1 MIAMSDDKVLPPAL
15 TGSVG
20 FLMTKLS
27 QRLIHASGKCL
38 SDLKVHVRHVG
49 VMMLVSA
56 RGPMSQRAI
65 GDAIPIDR
73 TTMVG
78 VVDDLERLGYATR
91 TADPTD
97 RRAALV
103 ALTDRGREVEREA
116 SGIVQAVEGEFLK
129 SLSPRQ
135 QRQFRDMLS
144 TLFQG
149 EIL

>member
-1 MIAMSDDKVLPPAL
+1 MS
-15 TGSVG
+15 
-20 FLMTKLS
+20 KLS
-27 QRLIHASGKCL
+27 QRLINVAGVRL
-38 SDLKVHVRHVG
+38 SDLKLQVRHVG
-49 VMMLVSA
+49 VMMLVLE

-78 VVDDLERLGYATR
+78 LVDVLVRLGFATR

-103 ALTDRGREVEREA
+103 GLTDRGREVVHEA
-116 SGIVQAVEGEFLK
+116 HCVIQAVEGEFLK

-135 QRQFRDMLS
+135 QSQFRDMLF
-144 TLFQG
+144 TLFQE

>member
-1 MIAMSDDKVLPPAL
+1 MSDDKALPPAL

-27 QRLIHASGKCL
+27 QRLIQVSGVRL

-49 VMMLVSA
+49 VMMLILE

-78 VVDDLERLGYATR
+78 LVDDLERLGYATR

-97 RRAALV
+97 RRTALV
-103 ALTDRGREVEREA
+103 VLTDRGREVVHEA
-116 SGIVQAVEGEFLK
+116 YGIVQAVEGEFLK

-135 QRQFRDMLS
+135 QSQFRDMLF
-144 TLFQG
+144 TLFQE

>member
-1 MIAMSDDKVLPPAL
+1 MSDEKVLPPAL

-27 QRLIHASGKCL
+27 QRLIQVSGERL
-38 SDLKVHVRHVG
+38 SDLQVQVRHVG

-103 ALTDRGREVEREA
+103 GLTDRGREAVHEA
-116 SGIVQAVEGEFLK
+116 HGIVQAVEGEFLK

-135 QRQFRDMLS
+135 QSQFRDMLF
-144 TLFQG
+144 TLCQG
-149 EIL
+149 DIL